1 MLLKS
6 LREQV
11 LEACLQ
17 MLADG
22 FSNISEGNVSARDPK
37 SGLIAISPTAIPYL
51 ALRPKDVCVIDAK
64 GKQVKGKWRP
74 TSEVAL
80 HLAIYSNRPDV
91 NAIVHT
97 HASFASVFAAT
108 GQAVPVAL
116 TESAMLL
123 GGEVPVAPYRTPGSQ
138 ELADGTLEVLGS
150 GPAVLMAQHGLITV
164 GDDLGGAYLVTLAVE
179 QCARV
184 ACLARAMDAPLNLLP
199 PEEIASLRSAYLEN
213 YHPGKA

>member
-51 ALRPKDVCVIDAK
+51 ALRPKDVCIIDAT

-74 TSEVAL
+74 TSEIAL
-80 HLAIYSNRPDV
+80 HTVIYARRPDV
-91 NAIVHT
+91 NAVVHT

-108 GQAVPVAL
+108 GQALPVAL

-123 GGEVPVAPYRTPGSQ
+123 GGEVPAAAYRTPGSE
-138 ELADGTLEVLGS
+138 ELAVATADALGA

-164 GDDLGGAYLVTLAVE
+164 GDDLGSAYLVTLAVE
-179 QCARV
+179 QCAKV
-184 ACLARAMDAPLNLLP
+184 ACLARAMNAPLSLLP
-199 PEEIASLRSAYLEN
+199 QEEIASLRSAYLEK
-213 YHPGKA
+213 YHPTKA

>member
-51 ALRPKDVCVIDAK
+51 ALRPKDVCVIDST
-64 GKQVKGKWRP
+64 GKQIKGKWLP
-74 TSEVAL
+74 TSELTL
-80 HLAIYSNRPDV
+80 HTAIYSRRPDV
-91 NAIVHT
+91 NAVLHT
-97 HASFASVFAAT
+97 HASYANVFAAT
-108 GQAVPVAL
+108 GQALPVVL

-123 GGEVPVAPYRTPGSQ
+123 GGEVPVAPYRTPGSV
-138 ELADGTLEVLGS
+138 ELAGVTADALGDGA
-150 GPAVLMAQHGLITV
+150 AVLMAQHGLITV
-164 GDDLGGAYLVTLAVE
+164 GDDLGSAYLATLAVE

-184 ACLARAMDAPLNLLP
+184 VCLARAMNAPLNLLP
-199 PEEIASLRSAYLEN
+199 PEEIAALRSAYLEN
-213 YHPGKA
+213 YHPTKA